1 MLDTSGGGG
10 IGPQPGKYRAS
21 YGTIRCMECE
31 VGGTTESVMV
41 VSCESS
47 AIDLK
52 PGLSSRFLAQEEKVC
67 GAGRDGPIIYHM
79 LVLFGGKG
87 EVRDVKQEYDSVGGG
102 ERGARGGRGGS
113 TEGKGR
119 RKGEH

>member
-1 MLDTSGGGG
+1 MHGVRSGGN
-10 IGPQPGKYRAS
+10 
-21 YGTIRCMECE
+21 
-31 VGGTTESVMV
+31 TESVVV

-52 PGLSSRFLAQEEKVC
+52 PGLSSKFSAQEENVRA
-67 GAGRDGPIIYHM
+67 AGRDGPIIYHM

-102 ERGARGGRGGS
+102 ERGRGYARGGGGDQLR
-113 TEGKGR
+113 EGE
-119 RKGEH
+119 GEMGNIN